1 MNRHFTLPMNIR
13 ILALLLTLSCCV
25 STARAFET
33 IELRQPGTNKIAIRL
48 MFRNGSA
55 CDPEGK
61 EGLMCLTAS
70 LLTEGGTESMSA
82 ANITK
87 TLYPMAVRMGSSIDK
102 EVSIVSF
109 EFLKEHFE
117 RFYPIL
123 RDMVLAPGFRQED
136 IDRVSSN
143 QLNYLTDV
151 IRQSS
156 DEEFGK
162 KWLEARLF
170 SGTRYAHLVE
180 GSVTGLKGI
189 TRGDI
194 TDCYKTYFTR
204 GNLLLGIAGDYTTEQ
219 LSLLQSDL
227 QKLPDT
233 PVKCNFGSVTAPS
246 GFQVSIVE
254 KEGAMGSAISAGFP
268 MSLTRS
274 SDQFAALM
282 IANSW
287 LGEHRKSYSR
297 LYQKIREA
305 RSMNYGDYTYIE
317 WYENGGSNMLP
328 PPGTPRSMNYFS
340 IWLRPVQTVTSLKS
354 QYPELKDI
362 EIGHSLFALRM
373 AIREIDQLIK
383 TGMSEKDFEETRSF
397 LKSYT
402 RLYAQTPA
410 RRLAYMMDSRFYGR
424 QDWLNELGK
433 LLEKA
438 TREDVNAAIREFWQT
453 KNMHI
458 AIITEP
464 KESRAIQNALA
475 EQRSTPVSY
484 SNTLSAT
491 LPASILEEDKLVEK
505 YPLPPATVE
514 VVTSDVPF
522 Q

>member
-1 MNRHFTLPMNIR
+1 
-13 ILALLLTLSCCV
+13 
-25 STARAFET
+25 
-33 IELRQPGTNKIAIRL
+33 
-48 MFRNGSA
+48 
-55 CDPEGK
+55 
-61 EGLMCLTAS
+61 
-70 LLTEGGTESMSA
+70 
-82 ANITK
+82 
-87 TLYPMAVRMGSSIDK
+87 
-102 EVSIVSF
+102 
-109 EFLKEHFE
+109 
-117 RFYPIL
+117 
-123 RDMVLAPGFRQED
+123 
-136 IDRVSSN
+136 
-143 QLNYLTDV
+143 
-151 IRQSS
+151 
-156 DEEFGK
+156 
-162 KWLEARLF
+162 
-170 SGTRYAHLVE
+170 
-180 GSVTGLKGI
+180 
-189 TRGDI
+189 
-194 TDCYKTYFTR
+194 
-204 GNLLLGIAGDYTTEQ
+204 
-219 LSLLQSDL
+219 
-227 QKLPDT
+227 
-233 PVKCNFGSVTAPS
+233 
-246 GFQVSIVE
+246 VSIVE